1 MSRTTRSPRFLLQ
14 RNAQISAQS
23 VNELQDGARL
33 VFNDAFHHDLADR
46 VPHRNRFPIPSFLL
60 QSLSCR
66 CALVS
71 PRISLQF
78 ECLKDVLLGG
88 ERGHAHK

>member
-33 VFNDAFHHDLADR
+33 VSMTHSITILPTEFLTAIGSLFLHSFSNPSPAGAHWCPR
-46 VPHRNRFPIPSFLL
+46 VFRS
-60 QSLSCR
+60 SLS
-66 CALVS
+66 V
-71 PRISLQF
+71 
-78 ECLKDVLLGG
+78 
-88 ERGHAHK
+88 